1 MEQMIPWLVFCLL
14 FLALALWK
22 PTAAR
27 MFAGI
32 FFIIM
37 AVAVNWAL
45 VLVSPDLFVG
55 LGADAPLLRFYEWIF
70 TDIVA
75 RAPQLV
81 GILAGIVEIVLG
93 LLMLSTGRRAALG
106 LLGGAAF
113 LLLITP
119 LGVWTL
125 PNPIM
130 ARRARLPVDEAARRE
145 RSRSGPLPASLTLRH
160 PERPRIGPPQR
171 EQWGAC
177 QACSPPVPC
186 RWATPCREHARR
198 IEPAQSN
205 LMDFGAAS

>member
-37 AVAVNWAL
+37 AVAVNRAL
-45 VLVSPDLFVG
+45 ALVSPDLFVG
-55 LGADAPLLRFYEWIF
+55 LGEDAPLLRFYEWIF

-81 GILAGIVEIVLG
+81 GILAGIVEILLG

-130 ARRARLPVDEAARRE
+130 AAGLAYLSTKPHDVSAVDLVRSLRP
-145 RSRSGPLPASLTLRH
+145 SRS
-160 PERPRIGPPQR
+160 
-171 EQWGAC
+171 
-177 QACSPPVPC
+177 
-186 RWATPCREHARR
+186 ATPSGHA
-198 IEPAQSN
+198 
-205 LMDFGAAS
+205 